1 MTWLQRIQSLEQ
13 YLNPVLVKEVRQA
26 LRSKRFRGSFGFT
39 VAAGLIVA
47 ISVLLGNASMAAT
60 RPIGG
65 QFFVG
70 TFSCLAVAV
79 LSFVPLNTFNSM
91 GAEFEENTFDML
103 VISRLK
109 PRQIIIGKLL
119 ASGALALMHFSAFGF
134 FIVFAFL
141 FGGIDPSVVFFS
153 LPALAVLAVTA
164 SSLALCLSSLSQK
177 RMVRVT
183 LTLLLAAICLG
194 LVFGVIGFVMATTE
208 RGIDFGDDE
217 VQQALV
223 FALVAA
229 ITVTSLSLGV
239 GASRL
244 AHPEEN
250 RSTSLR
256 VGGFIASMLVLGWG
270 VWVFQV
276 FGEIEVLFVAGIL
289 SAMVTALVGTF
300 FATERESL
308 GRRVLGTLPKS
319 MLLRLLAL
327 PWLPGGARGFLWV
340 LMTFGVIGA
349 VFVLTT
355 ANHVI
360 GTTFGSIVP
369 RFGIGLAS
377 ILAYLVIYTQLFA
390 GLFPNWKS
398 SPKRMLLNRVI
409 VVILFVLGVVVPNI
423 YGFLTQNQELAEGR
437 HYGNPIW
444 SLLKIINEE
453 RAATPLFVA
462 AGLVLGLQL
471 FRVMPAIKE
480 VLSAPRAS

>member
-1 MTWLQRIQSLEQ
+1 MTWLKRIQDLEQ

-39 VAAGLIVA
+39 VMAGLIVA
-47 ISVLLGNASMAAT
+47 ISVLLANASSAAI
-60 RPIGG
+60 RPVGG
-65 QFFVG
+65 IFFVG

-109 PRQIIIGKLL
+109 PRQIILGKLL

-141 FGGIDPSVVFFS
+141 FGGIDPTVVFFS
-153 LPALAVLAVTA
+153 LPALAVLALTA

-194 LVFGVIGFVMATTE
+194 LVFGTIGFVMATTE
-208 RGIDFGDDE
+208 RGIDLTGDDE
-217 VQQALV
+217 LQAIV

-256 VGGFIASMLVLGWG
+256 VGGFVAAMLVLGWG
-270 VWVFQV
+270 VWAFQV
-276 FGEIEVLFVAGIL
+276 FGQVELLFMAGVI
-289 SAMVTALVGTF
+289 SAMVTALVGSF
-300 FATERESL
+300 FATERETL
-308 GRRVLGTLPKS
+308 GRRVSNTLPRS
-319 MLLRLLAL
+319 LALRALAL

-340 LMTFGVIGA
+340 VMTFGAIGA
-349 VFVLTT
+349 VYAIAT
-355 ANHVI
+355 ANHVMAARFG
-360 GTTFGSIVP
+360 GTVP
-369 RFGIGLAS
+369 RFGIALAS
-377 ILAYLVIYTQLFA
+377 VLAYLVIYTQLFA

-398 SPKRMLLNRVI
+398 RPKRMLLNRAMAP
-409 VVILFVLGVVVPNI
+409 ILLILGIVVPNI
-423 YGFLTQNQELAEGR
+423 YGFLIQNQELAEGL
-437 HYGNPIW
+437 HLGNPFW
-444 SLLKIINEE
+444 SLLKIVSDEKDP
-453 RAATPLFVA
+453 TLLFLA
-462 AGLVLGLQL
+462 AGVVLVLQL

-480 VLSAPRAS
+480 VMSAPRTP